1 MKKIFLVAIT
11 LAFVCVACKDK
22 KEKKEPEPVKKEVT
36 TSAGADTLLQP
47 VQQPK
52 PEPEPEPEPD
62 KYFLIVGSFVNPS
75 NAESFQKQ
83 LSEKGFNAQVIT
95 RNWGVNSEF
104 YKVSYMGFQDKG
116 EAISKMKEERQ
127 QPGKED
133 VWVLVKK

>member
-1 MKKIFLVAIT
+1 MKKIFLVAVA
-11 LAFVCVACKDK
+11 LAFVSVACKDK

-36 TSAGADTLLQP
+36 TPAEPDTLAQAFVQP
-47 VQQPK
+47 E

-62 KYFLIVGSFVNPS
+62 KYFLIAGSFANPS

-95 RNWGVNSEF
+95 RDWGINSEF
-104 YKVSYMGFQDKG
+104 YKVSYMGFKDKR